1 MKKVDL
7 KNDPNRVL
15 IIICYI
21 TLIFWLFTIPAYFN
35 LIPLEFITISHIK
48 LPTFQMWEFF
58 IVFPFVL
65 MVTYLA
71 FVRKS
76 LLSWSEIGFNKGKKG
91 IFNTISYGLMGG
103 VIQGVFIHF
112 TTDHSLLKG
121 RIAINFF
128 EKCISA
134 PIWEEFLF
142 RVLMFSMFEMFMMLF
157 IKRSKMTPRSEM
169 VTKIIWYFNIVM
181 ILSVIFALM
190 HSGFSRWI
198 FTFAIMAHLVYY
210 RTRSIVAPAITHF
223 ISNFVSGGFLYLV
236 LSFL

>member
-1 MKKVDL
+1 MKKIDL
-7 KNDPNRVL
+7 KDYPNRVL
-15 IIICYI
+15 IICYI

-35 LIPLEFITISHIK
+35 LIPLGFITINHVK

-65 MVTYLA
+65 IITYLT

-76 LLSWSEIGFNKGKKG
+76 LLSWSEIGFNKGKNG
-91 IFNTISYGLMGG
+91 LFNTISYGLIGG
-103 VIQGVFIHF
+103 IIQGAFIHF
-112 TTDHSLLKG
+112 TTDHSLLKE

-142 RVLMFSMFEMFMMLF
+142 RVLMFSMIEMLVILF
-157 IKRSKMTPRSEM
+157 IKRFKTTPRSEAF
-169 VTKIIWYFNIVM
+169 TKIIWYF
-181 ILSVIFALM
+181 SVIMTLSAIFTLM
-190 HSGFSRWI
+190 HGGFSWYI
-198 FTFAIMAHLVYY
+198 FTFAIIATLVYY
-210 RTRSIVAPAITHF
+210 KTRSIIAPAITHF
-223 ISNFVSGGFLYLV
+223 ISNFVSEGFLYLI

>member
-1 MKKVDL
+1 
-7 KNDPNRVL
+7 
-15 IIICYI
+15 
-21 TLIFWLFTIPAYFN
+21 LIFWLFTIPAYFN

-91 IFNTISYGLMGG
+91 LFNTISYGLIGG
-103 VIQGVFIHF
+103 VIQGAFIHF

-142 RVLMFSMFEMFMMLF
+142 RVLMFSMFEMFVMLF
-157 IKRSKMTPRSEM
+157 IKRSKTAHRSEALN
-169 VTKIIWYFNIVM
+169 KIIWYFNIIL
-181 ILSVIFALM
+181 ILSLIFALM
-190 HSGFSRWI
+190 HRSFSWYI
-198 FTFAIMAHLVYY
+198 FTFSIIATLVYY
-210 RTRSIVAPAITHF
+210 KTRSIIAPAIAHF
-223 ISNFVSGGFLYLV
+223 VSNFVSGGFLYLV